1 MNNKEAQA
9 LAKIGLTSY
18 ANPQP
23 RQADRIKQYFEQI
36 LRQLN
41 KLEEIL
47 KGNGNQVSQD

>member
-1 MNNKEAQA
+1 MNREAQA

-18 ANPQP
+18 DSPQS
-23 RQADRIKQYFEQI
+23 RQANRIKRHFEQI

>member
-1 MNNKEAQA
+1 MNREAQA
-9 LAKIGLTSY
+9 LAKIGLTAY
-18 ANPQP
+18 ANPQS
-23 RQADRIKQYFEQI
+23 RQANRIKQYFEQI